1 MKRSRIIIG
10 VLVMG
15 LVASATFTATANEP
29 KYSDREWEQV
39 FEEFDLEI
47 ASDVPAGVS
56 PLVVTSPGQ
65 LRKLLSGMKNGK
77 TEFTID
83 VSILQ
88 EASMLTAGE
97 TRELTETYVILHET
111 ESSEW
116 PVVFHLYAK
125 VWIVGSGSFWQI
137 TECDDRAY
145 FTGWLPW
152 TGTDDEWSSSHIYS
166 NNVEVEVEGGG
177 LFYGYILIPGFGEFQ
192 IYWRTYHGVIDYS
205 LY

>member
-1 MKRSRIIIG
+1 MMKRGIITG
-10 VLVMG
+10 WLVVL
-15 LVASATFTATANEP
+15 LAASMVLAAPDYEN
-29 KYSDREWEQV
+29 KHSDLEWQRV

-47 ASDVPAGVS
+47 ANDIPQGVS
-56 PLVVTSPGQ
+56 PLVVSTPGE

-83 VSILQ
+83 VSNLQ
-88 EASMLTAGE
+88 EVSMLTAGE

-152 TGTDDEWSSSHIYS
+152 TGTEDEWSSSHIYS

-177 LFYGYILIPGFGEFQ
+177 LFYGYILIPYFGEFRVH
-192 IYWRTYHGVIDYS
+192 WRTYHGVIHYS